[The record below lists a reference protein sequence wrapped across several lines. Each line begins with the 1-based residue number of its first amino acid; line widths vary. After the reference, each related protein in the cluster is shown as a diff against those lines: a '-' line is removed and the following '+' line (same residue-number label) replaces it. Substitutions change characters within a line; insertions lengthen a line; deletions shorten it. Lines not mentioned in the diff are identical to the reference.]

1 MMTGFQKS
9 YKYRVVIISPSG
21 VGGQSEYVHQYL
33 SAVSRTGKDLGVS
46 VELLTG
52 RDLEKRFRATDYPI
66 HDVLPPNPNYDTLRF
81 LPRSIIWYGLEIV
94 RDSLCLSWLDENK
107 DVDAVHFQEF
117 DHLTTELQLWRFKKR
132 VKKIFLTV
140 HNIFPH
146 KYPPLIPGSL
156 IRSYTKKSW
165 RNFDTLFVH
174 SENLKE
180 TLTKFLGRSHPP
192 IEVVPHGIFSPPS
205 TVLDNNLT
213 SRLKLRKALLFG
225 NIRANKGIHIA
236 LAAMS
241 FLKNFEL
248 TIAGGVLDTAYWN
261 EIIMPMIS
269 SLRQNGTKIEL
280 IPEFVHEN
288 SLAELFARHSFLLLP
303 YTKAFEAQS
312 GVLHMAIA
320 LKTPVVVTNV
330 GALGEVVS
338 KWGIGEI
345 ADPENA
351 EQLALAVTKL
361 YECDPDQLSHSFD
374 IANKQLSWEEAAR
387 ITVDSYLTQ
396 LG

>member
-1 MMTGFQKS
+1 
-9 YKYRVVIISPSG
+9 
-21 VGGQSEYVHQYL
+21 
-33 SAVSRTGKDLGVS
+33 
-46 VELLTG
+46 
-52 RDLEKRFRATDYPI
+52 
-66 HDVLPPNPNYDTLRF
+66 
-81 LPRSIIWYGLEIV
+81 
-94 RDSLCLSWLDENK
+94 
-107 DVDAVHFQEF
+107 
-117 DHLTTELQLWRFKKR
+117 
-132 VKKIFLTV
+132 
-140 HNIFPH
+140 
-146 KYPPLIPGSL
+146 
-156 IRSYTKKSW
+156 
-165 RNFDTLFVH
+165 VH